1 MRPRTLG
8 HHFSISQRENLSAA
22 RRANRVVGKREGER
36 ERRSSCAQSRD
47 LLFVSVVMMS
57 YKKADERE
65 REREGVCNVG
75 LPLRSAPGVV
85 SSSIEVLGDRERE
98 NDLAD

>member
-8 HHFSISQRENLSAA
+8 HHFSISQRENLNAA
-22 RRANRVVGKREGER
+22 RRANPAAEKGER
-36 ERRSSCAQSRD
+36 RSCAQSRD

-57 YKKADERE
+57 YKKADKERE
-65 REREGVCNVG
+65 RERERVCNAG
-75 LPLRSAPGVV
+75 LPLCSAPGV